1 VLWIVTI
8 YLVVPLLRVVAFL
21 QTTLVPHVAIWGV
34 FADLPLVVVVSWSLL
49 RGPREGILWG
59 FVAGVMVDLFS
70 GAPFGAST
78 LALIAVGLLAGLGA
92 ATVFRAQIALPL
104 LAMFLA
110 TIVYDLLFL
119 LIVGISGYPV
129 AWLES
134 LYRLILP
141 SAALNAVLT
150 PVVLVAMRWLHTRF
164 GREDMEW

>member
-1 VLWIVTI
+1 MV
-8 YLVVPLLRVVAFL
+8 VVAIL

-34 FADLPLVVVVSWSLL
+34 FADLPLLVVVSWGLL

-59 FVAGVMVDLFS
+59 FVAGLAVDLFS
-70 GAPFGAST
+70 GAPFGAAT

-92 ATVFRAQIALPL
+92 ATVFRAHVTLPL

-110 TIVYDLLFL
+110 TIVYDLFFL
-119 LIVGISGYPV
+119 LVVRISGYPV

-134 LYRLILP
+134 LYRIILP
-141 SAALNAVLT
+141 SAVLNAVLT
-150 PVVLVAMRWLHTRF
+150 PVIFVVMRWLHARF

>member
-1 VLWIVTI
+1 L
-8 YLVVPLLRVVAFL
+8 LVVAAIL
-21 QTTLVPHVAIWGV
+21 QTTLVPHLAIWGI
-34 FADLPLVVVVSWSLL
+34 FADLPLLVVVSWSLL
-49 RGPREGILWG
+49 QGPREGMIWG
-59 FVAGVMVDLFS
+59 FVAGLAVDLFS

-78 LALIAVGLLAGLGA
+78 LALIAVGALAGLGA

-104 LAMFLA
+104 LVMFLA

-119 LIVGISGYPV
+119 LVVGISGDPV

-141 SAALNAVLT
+141 SAVLNAMLT
-150 PVVLVAMRWLHTRF
+150 PLVFVTMRWLHTRF

>member
-1 VLWIVTI
+1 MTI
-8 YLVVPLLRVVAFL
+8 YLVVPLLVVVAIL

-34 FADLPLVVVVSWSLL
+34 FADLPLLVVVSWGLL

-59 FVAGVMVDLFS
+59 FVAGLAVDLFS
-70 GAPFGAST
+70 GAPFGAAT

-92 ATVFRAQIALPL
+92 ATVFRAHVTLPL

-110 TIVYDLLFL
+110 TIVYDLFFL
-119 LIVGISGYPV
+119 LVVRISGYPV

-134 LYRLILP
+134 LYRIILP
-141 SAALNAVLT
+141 SAVLNAVLT
-150 PVVLVAMRWLHTRF
+150 PVIFVVMRWLHARF